1 MKSAWAVVSSISTMR
16 SGQSSRGDRHGENST
31 TEMLHSHPT
40 RRRLLSRPVLSIHG
54 AVTCLPSTTA
64 TTTTCPFFCEHTNP
78 ILTLSILLPTY
89 YSTLIPTPHHS
100 SLLPAACL
108 PFTSATSHPPSAHAL
123 AVNFNPSKPSTQ
135 LDLLTPK
142 TPLPSPS
149 TILCIQPST
158 ATTPPLFYHTTRRVR
173 QRTSSLVLVSYIPAV
188 CTLPLAPVETARDET
203 LPAWKPSRSDAPT
216 IFRIP
221 VYTIAQHRGTT
232 LLAALPYHTICH
244 RESWPQAQ
252 TCLTAPSPPMA

>member
-1 MKSAWAVVSSISTMR
+1 MESAWAVVSSISTMS
-16 SGQSSRGDRHGENST
+16 SGQSSRGDRHGENS

-108 PFTSATSHPPSAHAL
+108 PFTSATSHQPSAHAL

-142 TPLPSPS
+142 HPSRPRQQSFAFKHLPRPLHFYF
-149 TILCIQPST
+149 
-158 ATTPPLFYHTTRRVR
+158 TTPP
-173 QRTSSLVLVSYIPAV
+173 AV
-188 CTLPLAPVETARDET
+188 CDNASLRSCSCLAFPLYAPCRWCQLKLPETRHCPPGNLLVPTLPPLSVYLYTLSHNTAAPHSS
-203 LPAWKPSRSDAPT
+203 PPYPT
-216 IFRIP
+216 I
-221 VYTIAQHRGTT
+221 
-232 LLAALPYHTICH
+232 PYAIVNHGH
-244 RESWPQAQ
+244 KRKHA
-252 TCLTAPSPPMA
+252 